1 MWDMGGVSD
10 AGMVARDPQAKRAL
24 RLKGINLYTS
34 ASAIAALDYQLRN
47 NIPEMVFLIIF

>member
-1 MWDMGGVSD
+1 MGGVSD